1 VSGALVVNRLHIP
14 AIRGTPIGT
23 SHRTACCGGKS
34 GGFYRIR
41 GAP

>member
-23 SHRTACCGGKS
+23 SHRTACCRAIDGAI
-34 GGFYRIR
+34 YRFP